1 MDETFCSGG
10 FLMKL
15 SEKLELLRGLE
26 GSLRELKRPLT
37 KSEVSRLIAD
47 ELGEKIS
54 VAYLSQLESGKR
66 PHMTETTRELLAR
79 FYKVHPAFFVSD
91 PEGYDSTITSVSLE
105 ENSLDTWLLSGA
117 RQFASIDADLAF
129 ALRNLAN
136 HDASRAVLLLMGEM
150 MRDPRLLDR
159 LRACIAEAA
168 SENAAA
174 PDSKSTPGKTG
185 RGAGQAKTKSSSKRK
200 GAK

>member
-1 MDETFCSGG
+1 
-10 FLMKL
+10 MKL

-26 GSLRELKRPLT
+26 GSLRGLKRPLT
-37 KSEVSRLIAD
+37 KSEVSRLISD
-47 ELGEKIS
+47 ELEDKIS

-79 FYKVHPAFFVSD
+79 FYRVHPAFFVSD
-91 PEGYDSTITSVSLE
+91 PEGYDSTITSVSMD
-105 ENSLDTWLLSGA
+105 ENLLDTWLLSGA
-117 RQFASIDADLAF
+117 RQFAASDSDLAF

-159 LRACIAEAA
+159 LRTCIVEAA
-168 SENAAA
+168 AENKDASPGKPGAQK
-174 PDSKSTPGKTG
+174 PKSGSRLSKSP
-185 RGAGQAKTKSSSKRK
+185 SSSKRK
-200 GAK
+200 DAK